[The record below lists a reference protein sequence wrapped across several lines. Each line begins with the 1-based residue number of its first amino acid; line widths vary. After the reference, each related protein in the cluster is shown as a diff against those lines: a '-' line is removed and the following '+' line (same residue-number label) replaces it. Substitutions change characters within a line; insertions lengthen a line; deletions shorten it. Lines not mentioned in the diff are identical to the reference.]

1 VIYPVFIEISGGD
14 IPGSSL
20 KYSGGDVLSYF
31 ITQFFFEISGGDI
44 PSSSL
49 KYLGVIYP
57 VLYLNI
63 RGGYTRFFIKI
74 SGGDIPGYSLKSA

>member
-1 VIYPVFIEISGGD
+1 MGDIPSSSLTYPGVIYPVFIEISGGD

-57 VLYLNI
+57 VLY
-63 RGGYTRFFIKI
+63 
-74 SGGDIPGYSLKSA
+74 